1 MLVRQ
6 ILELAIFDDPPT
18 PLQAPAT
25 RHPSMGAAT
34 APPTPESPNSRAHG
48 EASYDTQERIASLFS
63 RSAASS
69 SSAAGAGASGSVGAL
84 RAA

>member
-1 MLVRQ
+1 M
-6 ILELAIFDDPPT
+6 
-18 PLQAPAT
+18 APAFECVAQPASCDL

-48 EASYDTQERIASLFS
+48 ETSYDTQERIASLFS

-69 SSAAGAGASGSVGAL
+69 SAAAGAGASGSAGAL